1 MEDSSAQFT
10 ITRSDA
16 GDSDDVRFALA
27 GELDAHSAP
36 MVQQALT
43 DGASDDS
50 VRVVLDFSE
59 VSFMDSSGLRIMIG
73 ESTRRRAAG
82 GSFVLASVPRPVSR
96 LLDVSGVSDH
106 LEIDPG

>member
-1 MEDSSAQFT
+1 MEDASAQFT
-10 ITRSDA
+10 ITRSDTTA
-16 GDSDDVRFALA
+16 DEVRFALA

-36 MVQQALT
+36 LVQEALT
-43 DGASDDS
+43 NEASDDS
-50 VRVVLDFSE
+50 ARVVLDFTD

-73 ESTRRRAAG
+73 ESTRRRAVG

-106 LEIDPG
+106 LEIESG